1 MDDGNSITTRLLT
14 LLNVSATKIG
24 KRKRIELDFIPS
36 EKLNKR
42 KSTGIEPNAS
52 SLEEK
57 ENDAAKEE
65 GTVPATNGEDVEMED
80 EVQDA
85 DPNGSFQSKNL

>member
-24 KRKRIELDFIPS
+24 KRKRVEENFIPS

-42 KSTGIEPNAS
+42 KSTEPNTTA
-52 SLEEK
+52 EEK
-57 ENDAAKEE
+57 ENEEE
-65 GTVPATNGEDVEMED
+65 GIVLATNGEDVEMGD
-80 EVQDA
+80 EVGDV
-85 DPNGSFQSKNL
+85 DLKGPFRSQSS

>member
-24 KRKRIELDFIPS
+24 KRKRIEQDFIPS
-36 EKLNKR
+36 EKLNRR
-42 KSTGIEPNAS
+42 KSIEPNAS
-52 SLEEK
+52 SSEEK
-57 ENDAAKEE
+57 ENDVAKEE

-80 EVQDA
+80 EARDTN
-85 DPNGSFQSKNL
+85 PNGSFQSQGF